1 MPLNAA
7 GVVILAY
14 VAVLGREFDP
24 WLRLIGV
31 AALAQH
37 AVAHFYAAIPRFYY
51 LSWLLTAGCG
61 CRSIADIPISVNA
74 LPALPYRKSWFPAL
88 SRLQKASS

>member
-51 LSWLLTAGCG
+51 LSWLLSGWLH
-61 CRSIADIPISVNA
+61 ADIPISVNA

>member
-1 MPLNAA
+1 MVERPADSYATVPLNAA

-14 VAVLGREFDP
+14 GAVLGREFDP

-37 AVAHFYAAIPRFYY
+37 AVAHFYAAILRFYY
-51 LSWLLTAGCG
+51 LSWLLTMLA
-61 CRSIADIPISVNA
+61 VMV
-74 LPALPYRKSWFPAL
+74 
-88 SRLQKASS
+88 